1 MARRSDFSYGLV
13 WDLKIKYLKSLSR
26 LAEEPINVKA
36 ENAFHVGTNTTTIIY
51 KGTPTTGLIGKG
63 YKYIQYLIVKE
74 SEHIDALELG
84 KLFPENSRT
93 NMVEKSSN
101 FEVADSRT
109 RKDLRNKILLLR
121 AEREEAEKNDDISIL
136 ELIDRDLEQ
145 LENYWR
151 EICKT
156 DVKSKKVVKS
166 KKFSNKDFKKRD
178 SVKQAIIRAI
188 LKLKKSDRKTW
199 EHFDKALKPIGL
211 DYVRYLPDEK
221 VDWDIK

>member
-1 MARRSDFSYGLV
+1 M
-13 WDLKIKYLKSLSR
+13 
-26 LAEEPINVKA
+26 INVLRITL
-36 ENAFHVGTNTTTIIY
+36 E
-51 KGTPTTGLIGKG
+51 PTLECLQ
-63 YKYIQYLIVKE
+63 KYIQYLIVKE
-74 SEHIDALELG
+74 SEHIDVLELG

-93 NMVEKSSN
+93 NMVEKYSN

-109 RKDLRNKILLLR
+109 RKDLRNKILSLR

-199 EHFDKALKPIGL
+199 EHFDKALKPIAL
-211 DYVRYLPDEK
+211 DYVRYHPDEK